1 MTESKPTITHATR
14 EDVPHI
20 LSLIH
25 ELAAY
30 EHATSSV
37 QATVDSLTATLRF
50 APTPTSKPTGQG
62 YASTLLLR
70 IPSSEGS
77 VSSAANGHD
86 YASPT
91 GQVVGMALYFTNY
104 STWTGAPGVYLEDLF
119 VRPEYRGRGYG
130 TALIRALALE
140 ARSIGG
146 KRLEWSCLRWNEP
159 SLKFYRSLGAVE
171 KSDWTVLR
179 ADGEAFER
187 LADAAAGGVGE

>member
-50 APTPTSKPTGQG
+50 APTPTSKPTGQ
-62 YASTLLLR
+62 
-70 IPSSEGS
+70 GS